1 MFGGACVSWW
11 SKMQK
16 TVALSTTEAEYV
28 SLCDLAKEVMFLQQV
43 QYFLE
48 PVHEY
53 CVRLFEDNSG
63 AIKLAEKTASGG
75 RTKHIDIR
83 YHYVRNLVKEGK
95 VKIMYVNSGEQHGD
109 LFTKSLSGNVF
120 EFHTRTIM
128 HCE

>member
-1 MFGGACVSWW
+1 MCELVVKNAENCCFVYP
-11 SKMQK
+11 
-16 TVALSTTEAEYV
+16 TEAEYV
-28 SLCDLAKEVMFLQQV
+28 SLCDLAKEIIFLQQV

-48 PVHEY
+48 PIVHEY
-53 CVRLFEDNSG
+53 CIRLFEDNSG

-95 VKIMYVNSGEQHGD
+95 AEIVYVNSGEQHGD

-120 EFHTRTIM
+120 
-128 HCE
+128 